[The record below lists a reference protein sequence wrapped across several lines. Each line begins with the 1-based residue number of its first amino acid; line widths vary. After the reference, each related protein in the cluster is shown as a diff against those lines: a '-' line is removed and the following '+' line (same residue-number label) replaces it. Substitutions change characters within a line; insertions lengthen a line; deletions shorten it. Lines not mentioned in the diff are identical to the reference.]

1 MPGSTSSLPPRSRF
15 VIGMMYSGAAVVM
28 LLVSFRIL
36 TGWAYQFG
44 WFVAMGLVLFGVV
57 LNFRWMAKTR

>member
-1 MPGSTSSLPPRSRF
+1 M
-15 VIGMMYSGAAVVM
+15 V
-28 LLVSFRIL
+28 LVSFRIL

-44 WFVAMGLVLFGVV
+44 SFVAMGLVLFGVV

>member
-1 MPGSTSSLPPRSRF
+1 
-15 VIGMMYSGAAVVM
+15 M